1 MNKAKRTERET
12 KHHLANLEYT
22 AERAERELTAMH
34 EAKDKAERDAQ
45 EKAGYLAA
53 RAHENVKRVKAARA
67 LIAELDTDTDACVV
81 IEQAANILDI
91 LSQSAVDLSFQTW
104 VRSTRQGPDDRLDDA
119 KAKIAATEMFPDADI
134 EAKAKTIPF

>member
-1 MNKAKRTERET
+1 MNKAKRTDRET
-12 KHHLANLEYT
+12 KDHIARLEYT
-22 AERAERELTAMH
+22 AEKSERELTARY
-34 EAKDKAERDAQ
+34 EAKDKAKRDAQ
-45 EKAGYLAA
+45 EADYLAA

-104 VRSTRQGPDDRLDDA
+104 VKSTRQGPDDRLDDA